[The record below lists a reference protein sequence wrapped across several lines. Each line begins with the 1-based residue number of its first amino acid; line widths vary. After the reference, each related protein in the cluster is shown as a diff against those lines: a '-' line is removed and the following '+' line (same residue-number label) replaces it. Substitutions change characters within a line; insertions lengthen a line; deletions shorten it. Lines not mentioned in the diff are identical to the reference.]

1 MLGPTRDNVAKNMK
15 KRRKAAE
22 TSGHERERQR
32 GRERRQQ
39 RRGSSGLD
47 ALTGYANAAGF
58 HHFCPETLQFPSLPW
73 GADVS
78 PLPGLGLGQGTDS
91 GHGMVAHTRPREGSE
106 CPYRHQENL
115 PWEKPRDPALHKTPA
130 PPLRLPE
137 HTVRSA
143 QLVQP
148 RSDARAKSLLASTGH
163 CHLCG
168 CLFHRNGP
176 VSQEITPCFS
186 SPNVCLFLCF

>member
-1 MLGPTRDNVAKNMK
+1 MLGPTRDNMAKNMK
-15 KRRKAAE
+15 KRRKEAE
-22 TSGHERERQR
+22 TSGHERKT

-39 RRGSSGLD
+39 RGGSSGLD
-47 ALTGYANAAGF
+47 AVTSYTTAAGF

-106 CPYRHQENL
+106 CPYGHQENL

-143 QLVQP
+143 RLVQP
-148 RSDARAKSLLASTGH
+148 HSDARAKSLLAVQVTAI
-163 CHLCG
+163 CVAVYYTEMAL
-168 CLFHRNGP
+168 
-176 VSQEITPCFS
+176 
-186 SPNVCLFLCF
+186 